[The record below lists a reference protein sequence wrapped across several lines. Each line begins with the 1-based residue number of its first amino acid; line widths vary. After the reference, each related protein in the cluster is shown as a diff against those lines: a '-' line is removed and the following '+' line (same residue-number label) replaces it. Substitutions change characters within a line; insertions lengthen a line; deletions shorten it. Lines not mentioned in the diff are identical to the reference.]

1 MEGSGML
8 EGYKELLN
16 SIELH
21 KNLLKVAKNEFA
33 YNKRLFDNNKYFSSS
48 RADTTQKDI
57 SRIVEDLQ
65 KWKNIVYIEE
75 ERLKYLEEKK
85 ETIDECIEQSDITV
99 KVAQLRALGL
109 TQEQV
114 AELIDRTDRQVRNIE
129 KKLREG

>member
-1 MEGSGML
+1 ML

-21 KNLLKVAKNEFA
+21 KTQLEVAKDEFA

-48 RADTTQKDI
+48 RAGTTQKDI
-57 SRIVEDLQ
+57 SRVVEDLRR
-65 KWKNIVYIEE
+65 WENIIYIEE

-85 ETIDECIEQSDITV
+85 AAIDECINQSDITV

>member
-1 MEGSGML
+1 ML
-8 EGYKELLN
+8 EGYQELLN

-21 KNLLKVAKNEFA
+21 KNLLEVAKNEFA
-33 YNKRLFDNNKYFSSS
+33 YNKRLFDSNKYFSSS

-57 SRIVEDLQ
+57 SRILEDL
-65 KWKNIVYIEE
+65 KRWEIIIYLEE
-75 ERLKYLEEKK
+75 ERIKYLEDRKAE
-85 ETIDECIEQSDITV
+85 IDECINKADITV